1 MSKGTILSVDDD
13 LDFQVVLKNYLESD
27 GYDVCAANTG
37 QELLDKLSDAG
48 ADAILLDLVLP
59 DADGI
64 SLIAHIRSVTPAP
77 IIVLSGKTDTTE
89 KIVCLEMG
97 ADDYLT
103 KPFEMRELTAR
114 IKAALRRT
122 GAAAMSAASHPASRE
137 AATEPAEQMQ
147 INFGRFVL
155 DRNQLQ
161 LFDAD
166 GRSLNITTG
175 EFQLFEALALA
186 PNKVLTR
193 EYLFQLTRNDD
204 YSSYDRAIDIQ
215 IGRIRK
221 KLGKDGMSIIKTI
234 RGAGYMFC
242 PPRDMV
248 T

>member
-37 QELLDKLSDAG
+37 QELRDQLTDVG

-64 SLIAHIRSVTPAP
+64 SLITHIRSVTPAP

-122 GAAAMSAASHPASRE
+122 GAATPAASPATGRGG
-137 AATEPAEQMQ
+137 AAEPAAQMH
-147 INFGRFVL
+147 INFGSFVL

-193 EYLFQLTRNDD
+193 EYLFQLTRDDD

-221 KLGKDGMSIIKTI
+221 KLGKDGMNIIKTI

-242 PPRDMV
+242 PPRDTV